1 MRSMNI
7 AATGMLAQQLN
18 VEVIS
23 NNIANMNTTGYK
35 QQRAEFQ
42 DLLYQNLERP
52 GATTSTAGTIVPYG
66 IQIGLGV
73 KPAAISRSM
82 EQGNLNFTE
91 NHYDVA
97 IQGRGYFRIQLP
109 TGEEAYTRAGALG
122 RSAEGQLVT
131 PDGYTVQPGITIPQ
145 DATDISIS
153 QQGQV
158 TVRIAGQTTPQQV
171 GQLDLATFIN
181 EAGLEATGDNLF
193 LETAASGSAVVG
205 TPGQTGIGTLMQGFL
220 ETSNVNPVAEITSLI
235 TAQRAYEMN
244 SKVISTSDEMMSMTS
259 RLRG

>member
-35 QQRAEFQ
+35 GQRAEFQ

-52 GATTSTAGTIVPYG
+52 GSTTSSAGTIVPYG
-66 IQIGLGV
+66 IQIGVGV
-73 KPAAISRSM
+73 KPAAIVRNT

-91 NHYDVA
+91 NPYDIA
-97 IQGRGYFRIQLP
+97 IQGRGYLRVQLP

-131 PDGYTVQPGITIPQ
+131 PDGFTIQPGISIPQ
-145 DATDISIS
+145 EATDVQVS
-153 QQGQV
+153 QEGQV
-158 TVRIAGQTTPQQV
+158 TVRLPGQAAPAQI
-171 GQLDLATFIN
+171 GQLDLAIFVN
-181 EAGLEATGDNLF
+181 EGGLEATGDNLF
-193 LETAASGSAVVG
+193 LETAASGPAIVG
-205 TPGQTGIGTLMQGFL
+205 APGATGYGTIMQGFL
-220 ETSNVNPVAEITSLI
+220 ETANVNPVAEITNLI

-244 SKVISTSDEMMSMTS
+244 SKVITTSDEMMSMTS

>member
-52 GATTSTAGTIVPYG
+52 GASTSTSGTIVPYG

-91 NHYDVA
+91 NPYDVA

-193 LETAASGSAVVG
+193 LETAASGSAVIG